1 MEGQTYIE
9 EIADKVG
16 QEVLICGWLYN
27 RRSSG
32 KIQFLL
38 VRDGTG
44 IIQCVLVK
52 GEVPDAAFELAERL
66 TQESSLK
73 VRGVVRAEPR
83 APGGYEL
90 ALTGLE
96 LVHLAE
102 EYPIGKKEHGVGFLM
117 DHRHLWLR
125 SALQVPI
132 LRVRHEVLQA
142 IRDFFNEHGFIATEA
157 PILTPAA
164 VEGTTTLFE
173 VNYFDDKAY
182 LTQSGQ
188 LYLEATAMAL
198 GRVYWIGPTFR
209 AERSKTRKHLTE
221 FWMAEAEMAYFDHN
235 DNLWLQEEL
244 VRYIV
249 LRALDRRRKELE
261 QLGRD
266 RELLRSEVE
275 GPFARITYAESL
287 EILKSEGL
295 ELPWGKDFGAPEEE
309 ALGRHFGKPVFV
321 EALPAEMKAFY
332 MEPMPENPELV
343 LAADL
348 IVPEGYGELI
358 GGSQRIADL
367 KLLERRLKKF
377 GLPREPYEWYLDLRR
392 YGSVPHSGFGL
403 GIERAVSWIC
413 GLKHIREAIPFPR
426 MLYRLTP

>member
-9 EIADKVG
+9 DVASKVG
-16 QEVLICGWLYN
+16 QEALICGWLYN

-44 IIQCVLVK
+44 IIQGVLVK
-52 GEVPDAAFELAERL
+52 GEVPDRVFTLAERL
-66 TQESSLK
+66 TQESSIK
-73 VRGVVRAEPR
+73 IRGAVREDRR
-83 APGGYEL
+83 APGGFEL
-90 ALTGLE
+90 TITGLE
-96 LVHLAE
+96 LVQLAE
-102 EYPIGKKEHGVGFLM
+102 EYPISKKEHGTGFLM
-117 DHRHLWLR
+117 DHRHLWVR
-125 SALQVPI
+125 SAGQVPI
-132 LRVRHEVLQA
+132 LRVRHEVLQS
-142 IRDFFNEHGFIATEA
+142 IRDFFNEHGFVATES

-173 VNYFDDKAY
+173 VEYFDDKAY

-221 FWMAEAEMAYFDHN
+221 FWMAEAEMAYFDHG
-235 DNLWLQEEL
+235 DNLRLQEEL
-244 VRYIV
+244 VHYIV
-249 LRALDRRRKELE
+249 QRALERRRRELE
-261 QLGRD
+261 ELERD
-266 RELLRSEVE
+266 IELLRSEVE

-287 EILKSEGL
+287 EILKQEGL
-295 ELPWGKDFGAPEEE
+295 ELAWGKDFGAPEEE
-309 ALGRHFGKPVFV
+309 ALGKHFGRPVFV

-332 MEPMPENPELV
+332 MEPMPDNPELV

-367 KLLERRLKKF
+367 RVLKERLKRF

>member
-9 EIADKVG
+9 EIAGKVG

-38 VRDGTG
+38 IRDGTG

-52 GEVPDAAFELAERL
+52 GEVRDELFELAARL
-66 TQESSLK
+66 TQESSVK
-73 VRGVVRAEPR
+73 VRGVVCEDRR

-90 ALTGLE
+90 TISDLE
-96 LVHLAE
+96 LVQLAE

-125 SALQVPI
+125 SSKQVPI
-132 LRVRHEVLQA
+132 LRVRHELLQA
-142 IRDFFNEHGFIATEA
+142 IRDFFDEHGFIATES

-173 VNYFDDKAY
+173 VDYFDDKAY

-221 FWMAEAEMAYFDHN
+221 FWMAEAEMAYFDHG
-235 DNLWLQEEL
+235 DNLRLQEEL

-249 LRALDRRRKELE
+249 QRTSEQRQRELE
-261 QLGRD
+261 ELERD
-266 RELLRSEVE
+266 IELLRSEVE
-275 GPFARITYAESL
+275 KPFARITYTESL
-287 EILKSEGL
+287 EILKHEGL

-309 ALGRHFGKPVFV
+309 ALGRHFSRPVFV

-358 GGSQRIADL
+358 GGSQRVSDL
-367 KLLERRLKKF
+367 RVLEERLRKF

-403 GIERAVSWIC
+403 GIERAISWIC